1 MLQTLRIGIWKEIY
15 DNDDEIDV
23 YRRTLQREYLSRIN
37 SFLSTDQMGN
47 SRNPIDLQNSDIRPL
62 LRTELA
68 LLTKD
73 INSHLSKVKLNGIQK
88 AHLEDVII
96 RIEQILNNDE

>member
-1 MLQTLRIGIWKEIY
+1 MLQTLRLGIWKEIY

-73 INSHLSKVKLNGIQK
+73 INSHLGKVKLNGIQI

-96 RIEQILNNDE
+96 RIEQILNDDE